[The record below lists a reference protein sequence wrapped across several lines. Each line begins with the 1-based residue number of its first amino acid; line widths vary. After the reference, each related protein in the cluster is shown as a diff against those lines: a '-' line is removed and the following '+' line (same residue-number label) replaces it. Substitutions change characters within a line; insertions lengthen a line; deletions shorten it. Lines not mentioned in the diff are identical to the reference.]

1 MTFGTIEYMKAE
13 IITYETEGMNNSRR
27 SIVSKRLFGFTDRT
41 KGSRYV
47 YKRDGVLEGMAH
59 TVITKKTIVVSVKNT
74 REIKKIIQGLGAH
87 VKSWKI
93 QISAKE
99 MRKRY
104 G

>member
-1 MTFGTIEYMKAE
+1 MKAE
-13 IITYETEGMNNSRR
+13 IITYETKGMNNSSR

-41 KGSRYV
+41 RGSQYV
-47 YKRDGVLEGMAH
+47 YKREGVLERIAH
-59 TVITKKTIVVSVKNT
+59 AVLTKKTIVVGVKNA
-74 REIKKIIQGLGAH
+74 REIKKIIKSYGAH
-87 VKSWKI
+87 VKSWTI